1 MTGTSVVAH
10 GGQTGGQVAD
20 PVHPESP
27 RILTI
32 IGSGETAPTLAR
44 VHRALIDRLGPP
56 PVPAVLID
64 TPYGFQENA
73 DDISGRAVD
82 YFRESVGHPIG
93 IASFRSSEVDQ
104 LTRATAVARIREARY
119 VFSGPGS
126 PSYALRHWTGSE
138 IPRLLADKLAKGGVV
153 TFASAA
159 ALTLG
164 VVTVPVYEIYKVG
177 EPPHWL
183 PGLDLLAGAI
193 GLRAAVVPHYD
204 NAEGGNHDTRFCYL
218 GQRRLEAMERQLP
231 AGTFILGVDGH
242 TALVLDLGAGTASV
256 LGLGGV
262 TVRAGGRSVVFPAG
276 TTLAI
281 EALRDAAGGQARAVA
296 TRHGRAPADQVRPAA
311 GPDRGAGTDSPESL
325 APAPVTSGPPDA
337 LADAV
342 DRLER
347 TFEAGLAGGDV
358 RAAVG
363 AVLELD
369 RTIIEWSRDTGPT
382 AEFDHARAVL
392 RALVVRLGE
401 LATVGRRDPRQAI
414 APFVDALIELRLAA
428 RAARDWQTSDEIR
441 RRLVA
446 AGIEVH
452 DTPEG
457 TTWELVAGPVAG
469 SVAGSGT

>member
-1 MTGTSVVAH
+1 VVRPAS
-10 GGQTGGQVAD
+10 G
-20 PVHPESP
+20 PSP

-44 VHRALIDRLGPP
+44 VHRALIERLGPP

-104 LTRATAVARIREARY
+104 LARATAVARIREARY

-126 PSYALRHWTGSE
+126 PSYALHHWQGTE
-138 IPRLLADKLAKGGVV
+138 IPRLLADKLARGGAV

-183 PGLDLLAGAI
+183 PGLDLLAGAT

-218 GQRRLEAMERQLP
+218 GERRLEAMERQLP
-231 AGTFILGVDGH
+231 ADTFILGVDGH

-276 TTLAI
+276 TSVPI
-281 EALRDAAGGQARAVA
+281 EALRDAAADQARTAA
-296 TRHGRAPADQVRPAA
+296 TSSERAAADQARETADQAREAA
-311 GPDRGAGTDSPESL
+311 GPGRSSATDSPGSL
-325 APAPVTSGPPDA
+325 LEALPPPPVASGPSDS

-347 TFEAGLAGGDV
+347 AFEAGLAGGDV

-382 AEFDHARAVL
+382 TDFDHARAVL
-392 RALVVRLGE
+392 RALIVRLGE
-401 LATVGRRDPRQAI
+401 LAAVGRRDPRQAI

-428 RAARDWQTSDEIR
+428 RAAHDWQTSDEIR

-469 SVAGSGT
+469 PVAGSGS

>member
-1 MTGTSVVAH
+1 M
-10 GGQTGGQVAD
+10 AD
-20 PVHPESP
+20 HTHAGSP

-32 IGSGETAPTLAR
+32 VGSGETAPTLAR

-73 DDISGRAVD
+73 DDISGRTVD

-104 LTRATAVARIREARY
+104 LTRATEVARIREARY

-126 PSYALRHWTGSE
+126 PSYALRHWRDSE
-138 IPRLLADKLAKGGVV
+138 IPRLLADKLAKGGAV

-164 VVTVPVYEIYKVG
+164 TVTVPVYEIYKVG

-183 PGLDLLAGAI
+183 PGLDLLARAT
-193 GLRAAVVPHYD
+193 GLRAAVIPHYD

-218 GQRRLEAMERQLP
+218 GLRRLEAMERQLP
-231 AGTFILGVDGH
+231 ADTFILGIDGH
-242 TALVLDLGAGTASV
+242 TALVLDLTAGTASV

-276 TTLAI
+276 TTVAI
-281 EALRDAAGGQARAVA
+281 DTLREAAAGGLPASSGA
-296 TRHGRAPADQVRPAA
+296 TEGV
-311 GPDRGAGTDSPESL
+311 GAGSPASL
-325 APAPVTSGPPDA
+325 PPAPVTSGPPDA
-337 LADAV
+337 FAVVV

-347 TFEAGLAGGDV
+347 TFEAGLRGGDV

-382 AEFDHARAVL
+382 AEFDHARAVM

-401 LATVGRRDPRQAI
+401 LAAAGARDPRQVI
-414 APFVDALIELRLAA
+414 APFVDALVELRLRA
-428 RAARDWQTSDEIR
+428 RAAHDWATSDEIR
-441 RRLVA
+441 DRLVA

-452 DTPEG
+452 DTPGG
-457 TTWELVAGPVAG
+457 TTWELVAGPTAERTHG
-469 SVAGSGT
+469 PTPGAPPGPTSRPDAGSGS

>member
-1 MTGTSVVAH
+1 M
-10 GGQTGGQVAD
+10 AD

-82 YFRESVGHPIG
+82 YFRESVGHAIG

-104 LTRATAVARIREARY
+104 LARATAVARIREARY

-138 IPRLLADKLAKGGVV
+138 IPRLLVDKLAKGGAV

-183 PGLDLLAGAI
+183 PGLDLLAQAA

-231 AGTFILGVDGH
+231 ADTFILGVDGH

-262 TVRAGGRSVVFPAG
+262 TVRAHGRSVVFPAG
-276 TTLAI
+276 TTVAI
-281 EALRDAAGGQARAVA
+281 EALRDAATGRARAAA
-296 TRHGRAPADQVRPAA
+296 TRHERAPADRVRTAA
-311 GPDRGAGTDSPESL
+311 GPGRRAGMNGPRSLPESL
-325 APAPVTSGPPDA
+325 ASAPVTSGPPDT

-347 TFEAGLAGGDV
+347 AFEAGLAGGDV

-401 LATVGRRDPRQAI
+401 LATVGRRDPRRAI
-414 APFVDALIELRLAA
+414 APFVDALIELRLRA
-428 RAARDWQTSDEIR
+428 RAAHDWQASDEIR
-441 RRLVA
+441 DRLVA

-452 DTPEG
+452 DTPGG
-457 TTWELVAGPVAG
+457 TTWELAGADGVGRG
-469 SVAGSGT
+469 S